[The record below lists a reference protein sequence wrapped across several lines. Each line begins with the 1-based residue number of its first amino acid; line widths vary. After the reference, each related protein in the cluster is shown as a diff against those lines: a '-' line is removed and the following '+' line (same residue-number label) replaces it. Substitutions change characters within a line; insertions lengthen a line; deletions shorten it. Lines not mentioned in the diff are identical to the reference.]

1 MLHNSEK
8 DFIKRH
14 IGPSEDDQLKIIQSP
29 DFEFKDSYDVRLVS
43 TDLRGETIQ
52 KNFNLRVNDLR
63 EVVTNF
69 DFDNS
74 GSITFQNDA
83 VIGLRNLMGTFPG
96 DALTDGALSANAS
109 LDNDTI
115 NSTMNE
121 LVQSG
126 GFDFNEDHIINPLVD
141 GLLMTD
147 EIQGLVD
154 MN

>member
-1 MLHNSEK
+1 MT
-8 DFIKRH
+8 
-14 IGPSEDDQLKIIQSP
+14 
-29 DFEFKDSYDVRLVS
+29 
-43 TDLRGETIQ
+43 TDLRGKSIQ
-52 KNFNLRVNDLR
+52 KNFNLKVNDLR

-74 GSITFQNDA
+74 GSVTFQNDA

-96 DALTDGALSANAS
+96 DALTDGALSTDAN
-109 LDNDTI
+109 LDNNAI
-115 NSTMNE
+115 NTTMNE

-141 GLLMTD
+141 GLMLTN